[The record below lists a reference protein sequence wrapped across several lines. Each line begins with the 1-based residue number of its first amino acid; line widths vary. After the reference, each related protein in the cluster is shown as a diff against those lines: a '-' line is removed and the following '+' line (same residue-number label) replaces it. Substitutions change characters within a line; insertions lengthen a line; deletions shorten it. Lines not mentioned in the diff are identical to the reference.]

1 MIDQVRRAFPRHW
14 LLPLAL
20 SMGRLGLS
28 PNALSLVGLAL
39 TVVAAALVAAGYLL
53 AGGIMV
59 LLAGAFDMLD
69 GQLARA
75 TKQASLFGAL
85 LDSTLDRVEEAAVLF
100 GLAAYYLSEGGERG
114 IQILLIVAAL
124 EGSLM
129 VSYVKAR
136 AEGLGLRCDV
146 GWFQRPE
153 RVVAMAIALMLAGV
167 GVERA
172 LDLALWLLAVLTNFT
187 ALQRVVYVWQQTG
200 RGRP

>member
-20 SMGRLGLS
+20 SLGRMGLS
-28 PNALSLVGLAL
+28 PNALSFVGLGL
-39 TVVAAALVAAGYLL
+39 TFVAAALVASGSLL

-59 LLAGAFDMLD
+59 LVAGAFDMLD

-75 TKQASLFGAL
+75 TKQASTFGAL
-85 LDSTLDRVEEAAVLF
+85 LDSTLDRVAEAVVLF
-100 GLAAYYLSEGGERG
+100 GLTYYYLLDGAVT
-114 IQILLIVAAL
+114 QVMLIVIAL
-124 EGSLM
+124 EGSLL

-153 RVVAMAIALMLAGV
+153 RVIALAVALILG
-167 GVERA
+167 GFGFTRA
-172 LDLALWLLAVLTNFT
+172 VTLVLWLLAVITNIT
-187 ALQRVVYVWQQTG
+187 AAQRVWHIWRQTG
-200 RGRP
+200 GGRP

>member
-20 SMGRLGLS
+20 SLGRIGLS
-28 PNALSLVGLAL
+28 PNALSFVGLAL
-39 TVVAAALVAAGYLL
+39 TFVAAALIASGALL
-53 AGGIMV
+53 AGGLMV

-75 TKQASLFGAL
+75 TKQATTFGAL
-85 LDSTLDRVEEAAVLF
+85 LDSTLDRVAEALVLF
-100 GLAAYYLSEGGERG
+100 GLTYYYLVEGATTEVM
-114 IQILLIVAAL
+114 LIMVAL
-124 EGSLM
+124 EGSLL

-153 RVVAMAIALMLAGV
+153 RVIALAA
-167 GVERA
+167 A
-172 LDLALWLLAVLTNFT
+172 LILGGLGWMRLVTLVLWLLAVITNFT
-187 ALQRVVYVWQQTG
+187 AAQRVWHIWLQTG

>member
-20 SMGRLGLS
+20 SLGRLGLS
-28 PNALSLVGLAL
+28 PNALSFVGLAL
-39 TVVAAALVAAGYLL
+39 TFIAAALVASGALL

-59 LLAGAFDMLD
+59 LVAGAFDMLD

-75 TKQASLFGAL
+75 TQRTSTFGAL
-85 LDSTLDRVEEAAVLF
+85 LDSTLDRVAEALVLF
-100 GLAAYYLSEGGERG
+100 GLTYYYLFEGATTEVM
-114 IQILLIVAAL
+114 LIMVAL
-124 EGSLM
+124 EGSLL

-153 RVVAMAIALMLAGV
+153 RVIALAAGLILAGF
-167 GVERA
+167 GLMRA
-172 LDLALWLLAVLTNFT
+172 VTLVLWLLAVITNIT
-187 ALQRVVYVWQQTG
+187 AAQRVWHIWQQTG